1 MKKLLLFSIATLA
14 FAYNVNQIYTC
25 KTLGLSFKENNKT
38 YNVPNNEK
46 TQIQLKK
53 TLKSLYSVK
62 IKPENKQLTVFIEDK
77 NDTLDFVKLIDNKVT
92 LYKTKS
98 ANLFILTDPKSLQI
112 GINIPMQKMIIYYQ
126 CK

>member
-14 FAYNVNQIYTC
+14 FAFNANQIYTC
-25 KTLGLSFKENNKT
+25 ETLGLSFKENNKT